1 MQILLVKMLHKQLW
15 CALSISNMR
24 NACYVSIER
33 TISAILCT
41 FNLTYA
47 GVLYLLLLFRFII
60 FFYYF
65 NLLINAEKY
74 HFCEIAQ
81 PSMLLRHRFAL
92 ECQ

>member
-15 CALSISNMR
+15 CALAISNMR

-33 TISAILCT
+33 TISAILRT

-47 GVLYLLLLFRFII
+47 GVLYLLLFRFII

-74 HFCEIAQ
+74 HFCELAQ
-81 PSMLLRHRFAL
+81 PSKLLHRQSAL

>member
-15 CALSISNMR
+15 CALAISNMH

-33 TISAILCT
+33 TISAILRT

-47 GVLYLLLLFRFII
+47 GVLYLLLFRFII

-74 HFCEIAQ
+74 HFCELVQ

>member
-1 MQILLVKMLHKQLW
+1 
-15 CALSISNMR
+15 MR

>member
-33 TISAILCT
+33 TISAILRT
-41 FNLTYA
+41 FNLAYA
-47 GVLYLLLLFRFII
+47 GVLYYYYSFFII

-65 NLLINAEKY
+65 DLLLNAEKY
-74 HFCEIAQ
+74 HFCELVQ
-81 PSMLLRHRFAL
+81 PSMLLHHRFAL